1 MSEADTQNTDTD
13 IYQTLKRTSKT
24 NLQKA
29 DSNAQNTSKQSEE
42 LLDSA
47 VKTTPKHPSDEVK
60 TNTQQQE
67 QNQQEEQI
75 ILPRRSTHKRK
86 PPKRFNPTFSVFHT
100 SVSQTRKSECNHFF
114 NNACSVVMLLLCFLS
129 F

>member
-13 IYQTLKRTSKT
+13 IYQTSKRTSKT

-42 LLDSA
+42 YA

-75 ILPRRSTHKRK
+75 ILPRRSTHTRK